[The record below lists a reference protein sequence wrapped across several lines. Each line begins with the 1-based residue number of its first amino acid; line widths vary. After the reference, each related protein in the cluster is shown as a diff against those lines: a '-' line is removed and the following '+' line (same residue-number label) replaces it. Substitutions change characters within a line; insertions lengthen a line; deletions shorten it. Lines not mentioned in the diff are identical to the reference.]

1 MTTESERIVARLR
14 AAIRD
19 EVSRQIRAMSN
30 AGKLPRA
37 RHCGRGN
44 AIPQCMGSAAR
55 GWEHCTC
62 PGVPVEYYR

>member
-1 MTTESERIVARLR
+1 MTKSLRALVREEVARQLR
-14 AAIRD
+14 
-19 EVSRQIRAMSN
+19 EMSI
-30 AGKLPRA
+30 GGRLPRA

-55 GWEHCTC
+55 GWEYCVC